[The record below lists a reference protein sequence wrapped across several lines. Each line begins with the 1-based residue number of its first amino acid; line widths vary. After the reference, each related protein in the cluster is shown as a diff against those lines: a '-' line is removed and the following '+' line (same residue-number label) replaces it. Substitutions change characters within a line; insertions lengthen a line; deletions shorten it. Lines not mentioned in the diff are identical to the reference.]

1 MEKSSRPIRALLK
14 ELASLSR
21 TFDSTAARRR
31 MAIVS
36 GLKRSKITRP
46 SDLKDYH
53 DLLCFMVAHPDH
65 RKLLALVES
74 ELRGFGKRIAHY
86 KAVTRDRH
94 AEKLHNSGIV
104 DTTTT
109 HLYSYELA
117 RLLLR
122 HHAKDMSMDWE
133 INEETVEAALPG
145 ILPPLV
151 AWQENDAL
159 DYDEELGTIDW
170 LEMTRRSKTGG
181 YLKTLVDLLDN
192 APIPHLIRRHFYERM
207 DIEATWQLRASKA
220 SRTLKRI
227 PGGPTTFFQREPMI
241 GRSQDLQNDLRKPA
255 APLMGLSRKEGEAW
269 VLAVNEVLAVR
280 NRELFPITL
289 ANPGEVYLYRPG
301 RGLTIAIYG
310 MNPEDR
316 LPIETNF
323 GALLVRNG
331 LPIGYGVAAVL
342 FDRVEIAINVFP
354 AFRNG
359 ESAFIIEQFFRAFYR
374 HFGSRVFLVRNTQMG
389 YGEDE
394 ALYSGAF
401 WFYNRLGFRALDP
414 GVKALAEKE
423 RAKQK
428 ANSRYRTP
436 IGTMRKLS
444 VSDVVMHTDPN
455 RAQNWQDPSI
465 INLGYAVTKYFA
477 KNFDGDRQ
485 RGMLE
490 TISSVRKTLHIG
502 SIATWSLDEIAAFE
516 RLAPLVAMIHDLKKW
531 RPAEKRDLVAIIR
544 AKGGPKERKFVLLVN
559 QHEKFRQA
567 VSRLAA
573 QAPL

>member
-1 MEKSSRPIRALLK
+1 VRPTELK
-14 ELASLSR
+14 E
-21 TFDSTAARRR
+21 
-31 MAIVS
+31 
-36 GLKRSKITRP
+36 
-46 SDLKDYH
+46 YH
-53 DLLCFMVAHPDH
+53 DLLCFMVAHPDN
-65 RKLLALVES
+65 RKLLTLVES
-74 ELRGFGKRIAHY
+74 ELRNFAARIAY
-86 KAVTRDRH
+86 YMANTRDRK
-94 AEKLHNSGIV
+94 AEKLHNSGLV

-109 HLYSYELA
+109 HLYSYELT
-117 RLLLR
+117 RLLLAN
-122 HHAKDMSMDWE
+122 HAKDMSVDWE
-133 INEETVEAALPG
+133 INEESVEAALPG

-170 LEMTRRSKTGG
+170 LELSRRSRTGG
-181 YLKTLVDLLDN
+181 YLKTIVDLLDN
-192 APIPHLIRRHFYERM
+192 APIPHLVRRHFYERL
-207 DIEATWQLRASKA
+207 DIEATWHLQNSKA

-227 PGGPTTFFQREPMI
+227 PGGSTKFFQREPMI
-241 GRSQDLQNDLRKPA
+241 GRSKDLLKDLRKPA
-255 APLMGLSRKEGEAW
+255 APLQVLSRREGAAY

-316 LPIETNF
+316 LPLETNF
-323 GALLVRNG
+323 GALLIRNG

-394 ALYSGAF
+394 ALFSGAF

-414 GVKALAEKE
+414 SVRKLAEKE
-423 RAKQK
+423 REKQK
-428 ANSRYRTP
+428 ADPRYRTP

-444 VSDVVMHTDPN
+444 VSDVVLHTDPAG
-455 RAQNWQDPSI
+455 RATWQDPSI
-465 INLGYAVTKYFA
+465 INLGYAVTKFFA
-477 KNFDGDRQ
+477 RQFDGDRR
-485 RGMLE
+485 RGLIE
-490 TISSVRKTLHIG
+490 TIASVRKMLKIG
-502 SIATWSLDEIAAFE
+502 SISAWSPDETAALE
-516 RLAPLVAMIHDLKKW
+516 RMAPLVAMIPDLKSW
-531 RPAEKRDLVAIIR
+531 TGSEKRDLAGIIR
-544 AKGGPKERKFVLLVN
+544 AKGGPKERRFVLLVN
-559 QHEKFRQA
+559 GHGKFRA
-567 VSRLAA
+567 AIAKLAA
-573 QAPL
+573 RPPL